1 MTDEVK
7 VALIGGAVTLA
18 AAIMQFVLPRFSK
31 SKKVEDTP
39 KLIYHPLFTR
49 MDTMI
54 GYIEHGFTL
63 ENKGKEAAF
72 KELLLAKFKIW
83 RTHLY
88 ELAEEVDKCIPLC
101 ENPACNKL
109 YNMNMEYFNKAYA
122 DYSKF
127 HYNSN
132 YTADEIKA
140 MEIVISKFNKWH
152 ESRVTS
158 VIASIEDVCS
168 SVFYVDCKT
177 RQSVIFDLYIGAFAE
192 TMNDA
197 SRTLNELNGD
207 LNGLVIRGIAV
218 GGVPHV

>member
-122 DYSKF
+122 CELAGEKAEAIAAYELFVSKAPIEPE
-127 HYNSN
+127 YESQLE
-132 YTADEIKA
+132 TARDRIAALKA
-140 MEIVISKFNKWH
+140 
-152 ESRVTS
+152 
-158 VIASIEDVCS
+158 A
-168 SVFYVDCKT
+168 
-177 RQSVIFDLYIGAFAE
+177 
-192 TMNDA
+192 
-197 SRTLNELNGD
+197 
-207 LNGLVIRGIAV
+207 
-218 GGVPHV
+218 